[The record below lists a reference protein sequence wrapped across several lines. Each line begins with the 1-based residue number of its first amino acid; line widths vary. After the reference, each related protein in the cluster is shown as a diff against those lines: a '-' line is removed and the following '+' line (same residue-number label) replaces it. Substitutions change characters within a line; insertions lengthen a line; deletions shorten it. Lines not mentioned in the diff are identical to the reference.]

1 MRRGLSELLFSSSLA
16 DAKTKRSVEGGPQS
30 EDHRSRP
37 TERVRHSPTDE
48 LLFAAPAAAPRALV
62 ALELAAVVVLVGRV
76 RLFVAAVG
84 PRLVVLLVLA
94 ASAAFGALTAEVR
107 TSTTSKRP
115 GLASG
120 VSLELM
126 SLVARFR
133 RARIVVLSVVR
144 LGVGPDELFVSH
156 QLGLGNTRRGSL
168 VVEVK
173 LVVLL
178 EASQS
183 CLFVVVKQ
191 ELSESIR
198 FEKADAAKLG
208 SLLEL

>member
-1 MRRGLSELLFSSSLA
+1 
-16 DAKTKRSVEGGPQS
+16 
-30 EDHRSRP
+30 
-37 TERVRHSPTDE
+37 
-48 LLFAAPAAAPRALV
+48 
-62 ALELAAVVVLVGRV
+62 
-76 RLFVAAVG
+76 
-84 PRLVVLLVLA
+84 
-94 ASAAFGALTAEVR
+94 
-107 TSTTSKRP
+107 
-115 GLASG
+115 
-120 VSLELM
+120 
-126 SLVARFR
+126 
-133 RARIVVLSVVR
+133 
-144 LGVGPDELFVSH
+144 
-156 QLGLGNTRRGSL
+156 LGLGNTRRGSL